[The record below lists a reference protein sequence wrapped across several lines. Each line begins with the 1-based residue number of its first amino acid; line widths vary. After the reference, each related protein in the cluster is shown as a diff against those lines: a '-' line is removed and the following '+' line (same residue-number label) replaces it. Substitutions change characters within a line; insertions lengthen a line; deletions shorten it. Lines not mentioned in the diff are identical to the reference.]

1 MLVLVMTTLLTTA
14 ASMRNSFGKKKS
26 PSSSSSPPSSVT
38 SLLTTLSS
46 RDHHLS
52 SHEIDSMTQQYL
64 SRSIPA
70 HLESVLHLPWKHLQ
84 LSSYGPTDPD
94 LRYLY
99 TKQLIS
105 FYPSSLLDCISSLLY
120 NPTTTT
126 KDLTSLL
133 KLPQLALTLGM
144 NSSLTSSMKQTNEEY
159 SQELFWILERFFHE
173 FFSMFVESNHYSQ
186 AYKIASA
193 YSELNITRSSDW
205 IDLLIPKV
213 IVKVR
218 SLGQKCRIL
227 RSYPDLFDLEIEEAT
242 NFINSFETWDHEL
255 TLIFNEQLVK
265 QEDIF
270 VKISRLLPPVIT
282 NVSLQDMILMIL
294 L

>member
-1 MLVLVMTTLLTTA
+1 MT
-14 ASMRNSFGKKKS
+14 R
-26 PSSSSSPPSSVT
+26 
-38 SLLTTLSS
+38 
-46 RDHHLS
+46 
-52 SHEIDSMTQQYL
+52 QYL

-70 HLESVLHLPWKHLQ
+70 HIEAVLHLPWKHLQ
-84 LSSYGPTDPD
+84 LASYGPTDPE

-99 TKQLIS
+99 TIRLIS
-105 FYPSSLLDCISSLLY
+105 LSPSSLLDCISSLLY

-126 KDLTSLL
+126 EDLTSLL
-133 KLPQLALTLGM
+133 KIPQMALTFG
-144 NSSLTSSMKQTNEEY
+144 SEDVLTSAMKLTNEEY
-159 SQELFWILERFFHE
+159 SKELFWILERFFSE
-173 FFSMFVESNHYSQ
+173 IFDLFLESNHYSQ

-242 NFINSFETWDHEL
+242 NFINSFDTWDHEL
-255 TLIFNEQLVK
+255 TLIFNEELVK
-265 QEDIF
+265 QEDF
-270 VKISRLLPPVIT
+270 VSKLSRHLPPVIK